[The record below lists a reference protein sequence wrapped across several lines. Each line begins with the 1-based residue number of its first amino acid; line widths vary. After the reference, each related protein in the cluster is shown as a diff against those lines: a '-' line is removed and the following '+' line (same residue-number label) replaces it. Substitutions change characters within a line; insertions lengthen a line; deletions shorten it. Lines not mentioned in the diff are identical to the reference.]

1 MRRLT
6 CMCFSAIVLSAF
18 PLVSLGLQPT
28 RFLCPYLDGSPRPF
42 YKLELGVTGDVRTG
56 DGGPRY
62 SQMDVRSGAALGYF
76 HQVWQGDIDLGVRF
90 DHVIPMRRSAFSRPS
105 HLMEL
110 VLETRWFWRY
120 ANGTAF
126 ELQMDPGL
134 YASTEDLLDMP
145 ISMPITA
152 AGVYTFDPSLAFVA
166 GLQMRPTFHYVFVPY
181 GGVVW
186 QPHPQFRLDAT
197 MPEARVTVHLDREW
211 SGYAGW
217 SWNSTTYH
225 VKPDVVGRNRMT
237 LTQQEMYVGVSRGFW
252 DELRISGSLGWMM
265 DRHVRVTRSRDS
277 LRGTLDI
284 DDALVMRF
292 GVSGAF

>member
-1 MRRLT
+1 MKRVSCL
-6 CMCFSAIVLSAF
+6 CFSAIIMGVF
-18 PLVSLGLQPT
+18 PLVTLGWQATPF
-28 RFLCPYLDGSPRPF
+28 RCPYLDGTSRPF
-42 YKLELGVTGDVRTG
+42 YQLEVGIMADARTG

-90 DHVIPMRRSAFSRPS
+90 DSVLPLRTSAFDPPS

-110 VLETRWFWRY
+110 VLEARWFWRY
-120 ANGTAF
+120 VNGTGF
-126 ELQMDPGL
+126 ELQMDPGF

-145 ISMPITA
+145 ISIPVTA
-152 AGVYTFDPSLAFVA
+152 AGVYTYDPSLALVA
-166 GLQMRPTFHYVFVPY
+166 GLQIRPSFHYVFVPY

-186 QPHPQFRLDAT
+186 QPHPQFRMDAT
-197 MPEARVTVHLDREW
+197 IPEARLTVHLDREW

-225 VKPDVVGRNRMT
+225 VKPDVIGRNRLT
-237 LTQQEMYVGVSRGFW
+237 LTQQEIYVGLSRGLW
-252 DELRISGSLGWMM
+252 DELRISGSLGWLM
-265 DRHVRVTRSRDS
+265 DRHARATRSRNS
-277 LRGTLDI
+277 RRSTLDI
-284 DDALVMRF
+284 DDTVVMRF